1 MKRPDI
7 STRVARAKIV
17 ALPALLIS
25 LSNAVCAQEKGAG
38 AIDDFEQAL
47 AAEAAPAARSEN
59 ASAALPEPAAAPL
72 PDRSPPPSGGIARQL
87 HPLAGLAPVTPQQVA
102 DAIVT
107 CAALVH
113 GHIIAPAA
121 LHQRGWESVAG
132 TAPDGAPDAQYF
144 ARPSGDLQIVVPRS
158 GDSARTCSTYGIVG
172 SAANKA
178 KLEQLLVARFGP
190 SLKPATPFLSRQ
202 SVSWNTDDAEIMVDV
217 SPLMRGGI
225 YRASVI
231 VLPKSMSRS
240 LKGR

>member
-1 MKRPDI
+1 MTRPNI
-7 STRVARAKIV
+7 STAVAKARIV
-17 ALPALLIS
+17 ALPALLMS
-25 LSNAVCAQEKGAG
+25 LSNAVCAQEKGAS
-38 AIDDFEQAL
+38 AVDEFEQAL
-47 AAEAAPAARSEN
+47 AAEAAPTRRLETASARS
-59 ASAALPEPAAAPL
+59 PEPAAAPL
-72 PDRSPPPSGGIARQL
+72 PHRPPPPTGGIARQL
-87 HPLAGLAPVTPQQVA
+87 HPLAGLSPVTPQQVA

-113 GHIIAPAA
+113 GQIIAPAA
-121 LHQRGWESVAG
+121 LHQLGWESMAG

-144 ARPSGDLQIVVPRS
+144 ARPSGDLQIVVPKS

-202 SVSWNTDDAEIMVDV
+202 SVRWNTDDAEIEVDV
-217 SPLMRGGI
+217 SPLMRGGT
-225 YRASVI
+225 YRASAI